1 MIKVIGQMFQVALFF
16 LNLWR
21 EKDKEKAEAKKKVA
35 TQIVDAFKQTDKTKR
50 ASRLNR
56 AVGAINGV

>member
-1 MIKVIGQMFQVALFF
+1 MFNTIGNIIKVVLFF

-35 TQIVDAFKQTDKTKR
+35 DQIVNAFKQTDKAKR

-56 AVGAINGV
+56 AVSSINRM

>member
-1 MIKVIGQMFQVALFF
+1 MLSTIGNIFKVVLFF

-21 EKDKEKAEAKKKVA
+21 EKDAEKAEAKKKVA
-35 TQIVDAFKQTDKTKR
+35 NQIVDAFKQTDKAKR

-56 AVGAINGV
+56 AIGSINRL